1 VTVKENFTFL
11 FVKVESI
18 GVGVQVRKDSAV
30 LLLYGRFNIGVGVQ
44 VRKDSAVLLLYG
56 RFNSMELFEGPRS

>member
-1 VTVKENFTFL
+1 MTVKENFTFL

-30 LLLYGRFNIGVGVQ
+30 LLLYGRFN
-44 VRKDSAVLLLYG
+44 
-56 RFNSMELFEGPRS
+56 SMELFEGPRS